1 MSPKQKK
8 SGPAQ
13 NKGGPAGKASRAA
26 EKDLLLQ
33 MDAFDLQ
40 AALSELVQA
49 HQFRDRKAT
58 CRHGISVTQ
67 CYALSSVVVHWAMT
81 LNELA
86 AELYLDKSTASRVVD
101 SLVEKGYV
109 RRSRDSGDARTLS
122 LEPTAKGIAL
132 HSRIQRDLVS
142 EMRNLIADEIP
153 ATRSAT
159 IRLVARLARL
169 ASKKFGRKGPVCCAK
184 R

>member
-1 MSPKQKK
+1 MPRKQD
-8 SGPAQ
+8 
-13 NKGGPAGKASRAA
+13 KGGPAAKSSPKTA
-26 EKDLLLQ
+26 KDMRLQ

-49 HQFRDRKAT
+49 YQFRDRKAT
-58 CRHGISVTQ
+58 HYHGISVTQ
-67 CYALSSVVVHWAMT
+67 CYALSSVVGHWAMT

-86 AELYLDKSTASRVVD
+86 GELYLDKSTTSRVVD

-122 LEPTAKGIAL
+122 LEPTAKGLAL
-132 HSRIQRDLVS
+132 HSKIQRDLVR
-142 EMRNLIADEIP
+142 EMRSLIADDSP

-159 IRLVARLARL
+159 IRLVARLARS
-169 ASKKFGRKGPVCCAK
+169 ASTKFGRKGPVCCTK
-184 R
+184 K